1 MVLDL
6 MMGPSPFE
14 STLFVFNSFGSSL
27 FVSKFVEFQSNSIS
41 IYLYSSIIY
50 LFIIYALICIV
61 AMRTTLA
68 VVEAQNAPAW
78 QNITVVKSWA
88 SFLGHSSLYCYYPLR
103 HV

>member
-6 MMGPSPFE
+6 MMGARL
-14 STLFVFNSFGSSL
+14 LFNPLFLYLIHLDRLFLYQNLSS
-27 FVSKFVEFQSNSIS
+27 SQSNSIS
-41 IYLYSSIIY
+41 ISIYSSIIY
-50 LFIIYALICIV
+50 LFLLDALICIV

-88 SFLGHSSLYCYYPLR
+88 SFLGHSS
-103 HV
+103 

>member
-6 MMGPSPFE
+6 MMGPSPFQ

-27 FVSKFVEFQSNSIS
+27 FVSKFVEY
-41 IYLYSSIIY
+41 IYTLRVLFLFLLY
-50 LFIIYALICIV
+50 YALICIV

-88 SFLGHSSLYCYYPLR
+88 SFLGHSS
-103 HV
+103 